1 MVVCVCVCVCLEVG
15 VGVPAWLGVHRM
27 YEAVSSWGVA

>member
-1 MVVCVCVCVCLEVG
+1 MCVLEVV

-27 YEAVSSWGVA
+27 YEAASCAGGGIII